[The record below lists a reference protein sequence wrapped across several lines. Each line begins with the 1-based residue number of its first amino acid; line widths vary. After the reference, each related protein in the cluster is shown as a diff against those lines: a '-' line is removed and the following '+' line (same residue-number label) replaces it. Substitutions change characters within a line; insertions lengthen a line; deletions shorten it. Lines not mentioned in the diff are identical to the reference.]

1 MKELIKT
8 AGSFGIRTAMR
19 LFHLLPIKKKQVFF
33 SAYSGHQY
41 TCNPKYISEYLSK
54 TYPELQLVWCYR
66 DKPFDAAPAQSLVRY
81 GSLSYYRA
89 ILTSGVVV
97 MNDLQNCS
105 YIPFRKKQ
113 TVIQTWHGSG
123 LYKKVGRDVPNNT
136 FWNDRR
142 LRWTTKRIA
151 YFISGAAAFTETV
164 IRGAFGYDGEVKSC
178 GLPRNDILLN
188 AACRDEIAK
197 KVRTR
202 LGLKEDAHVILYAP
216 TFRGSGDPS
225 QQELEAERVLA
236 ACKTRF
242 GKECVLLVRSHHTLT
257 DRRGQAVSGTVDVSQ
272 YPDMQELIC
281 AADSMIS
288 DYSSCIWDFSLT
300 GKPCFI
306 FAADLTAYRVD
317 RDFYMDVFHWPFP
330 IALSND
336 ELETAILQFDTNTY
350 AENLKRHFNELG
362 CCESGHAS
370 QTVGEDIARR
380 CGL

>member
-54 TYPELQLVWCYR
+54 TYPELKLVWCYR

-81 GSLSYYRA
+81 GSFSYYRA
-89 ILTSGVVV
+89 ILTSAVVV

-317 RDFYMDVFHWPFP
+317 RDFYMDVFRWPFP

-350 AENLKRHFNELG
+350 ARNLKKHFDELG

>member
-81 GSLSYYRA
+81 GSFSYYRA

-236 ACKTRF
+236 ACRTRF

-257 DRRGQAVSGTVDVSQ
+257 DRRGQTAADTVDVSQ

-317 RDFYMDVFHWPFP
+317 RDFYMDVFRWPFP

-350 AENLKRHFNELG
+350 AENLKRDRK
-362 CCESGHAS
+362 S
-370 QTVGEDIARR
+370 VV
-380 CGL
+380 

>member
-81 GSLSYYRA
+81 GSFSYYRA

-151 YFISGAAAFTETV
+151 YFISGAAAFT
-164 IRGAFGYDGEVKSC
+164 DGH
-178 GLPRNDILLN
+178 
-188 AACRDEIAK
+188 
-197 KVRTR
+197 TW
-202 LGLKEDAHVILYAP
+202 
-216 TFRGSGDPS
+216 
-225 QQELEAERVLA
+225 
-236 ACKTRF
+236 RF
-242 GKECVLLVRSHHTLT
+242 WV
-257 DRRGQAVSGTVDVSQ
+257 
-272 YPDMQELIC
+272 
-281 AADSMIS
+281 
-288 DYSSCIWDFSLT
+288 
-300 GKPCFI
+300 
-306 FAADLTAYRVD
+306 
-317 RDFYMDVFHWPFP
+317 
-330 IALSND
+330 
-336 ELETAILQFDTNTY
+336 
-350 AENLKRHFNELG
+350 
-362 CCESGHAS
+362 
-370 QTVGEDIARR
+370 
-380 CGL
+380 

>member
-317 RDFYMDVFHWPFP
+317 RDFYMDVFRWPFP

>member
-41 TCNPKYISEYLSK
+41 TCNPKYISEYLGK

-81 GSLSYYRA
+81 GSFSYYRA

-188 AACRDEIAK
+188 ADCRDEIAK

-216 TFRGSGDPS
+216 TFRGGGDPS

-317 RDFYMDVFHWPFP
+317 RDFYMDVFRWPFP

-336 ELETAILQFDTNTY
+336 ELETAILQFDINTY
-350 AENLKRHFNELG
+350 AENLKKHFDELG
-362 CCESGHAS
+362 CCESGRAS

>member
-19 LFHLLPIKKKQVFF
+19 LFHLLPIQKKQVFF

-54 TYPELQLVWCYR
+54 TYPELKLVWCYR

-236 ACKTRF
+236 ACKARF

-257 DRRGQAVSGTVDVSQ
+257 DRRGQTAAGTVDVSQ

-281 AADSMIS
+281 AADSLIS

-317 RDFYMDVFHWPFP
+317 RDFYMDVFRWPFP

-370 QTVGEDIARR
+370 KTVGEDIARR